1 MSDDM
6 PEQQSGAVAE
16 PVVMRPWMVCRAA
29 AAIAAI
35 AAVAYVFVSP
45 TFVSFV
51 LAVVGVGLAVTA
63 AIARLEVAGGVLRRR
78 RVTGWGPPLDLRQV
92 NRVRLHYE
100 VRYWRDFPHRVLR
113 LAAPDREEYISLR
126 WWKRSRDLLAT
137 LRIELSA
144 PGATSVSHRIWT
156 IDIDEDS
163 ERRIDVI

>member
-6 PEQQSGAVAE
+6 PERQSGAVAE
-16 PVVMRPWMVCRAA
+16 PVVMRPWMVCRAM

-35 AAVAYVFVSP
+35 AGVAYVSVDP
-45 TFVSFV
+45 TFQSFG
-51 LAVVGVGLAVTA
+51 LAVIGVGLAVTA
-63 AIARLEVAGGVLRRR
+63 ATARLDVAGGFLRRR
-78 RVTGWGPPLDLRQV
+78 GVMGWGVPLDLREV

-100 VRYWRDFPHRVLR
+100 VRYWRDLPHRVLR
-113 LAAPDREEYISLR
+113 LATPDREEYISLR
-126 WWKRSRDLLAT
+126 WWTRSGDLLAT

-163 ERRIDVI
+163 KRRIDVI